1 MIYALLDCSVFI
13 TKEHLRAGLAVW
25 RYCEDSARYIFGDKF
40 GNPVIDRILRHLRR
54 ELKGLTRTGI
64 RELFSR
70 NRTETE
76 INNALCVLEEH
87 GLARCVREETGG
99 RPSERWFAC
108 R

>member
-1 MIYALLDCSVFI
+1 MAYALLDCSAFV

-25 RYCEDSARYIFGDKF
+25 RYCEDSARYIFGNKF
-40 GNPVIDRILRHLRR
+40 GDPVVDTILRHLQG
-54 ELKGLTRTGI
+54 ETKGLTRNAI
-64 RELFSR
+64 RELFNR
-70 NRTETE
+70 NRSETE
-76 INNALCVLEEH
+76 ISNALHVLEEH